1 MTDTVELPLFPL
13 DVVLVP
19 GAHLPLRIFERRYL
33 DMVRECTAENKPFGV
48 VLVVRRNE
56 PGEAAAHVRI
66 GTEARIRDFNTLE
79 DGLLGVSARGERRFE
94 VMSTSARHDGL
105 LLGTL
110 RPLDPEPPIA
120 LPARYGLL
128 ADIVDGF
135 MNSVGTDY
143 PCFESPDRD
152 NATWVSYR
160 LTELLPL
167 DNAEKQALLELRDPL
182 DRLQALVEILP
193 RFQADA
199 TDE

>member
-1 MTDTVELPLFPL
+1 MDTVELPLFPL

-56 PGEAAAHVRI
+56 PGEAASHVRI

-152 NATWVSYR
+152 NAAWVSYR